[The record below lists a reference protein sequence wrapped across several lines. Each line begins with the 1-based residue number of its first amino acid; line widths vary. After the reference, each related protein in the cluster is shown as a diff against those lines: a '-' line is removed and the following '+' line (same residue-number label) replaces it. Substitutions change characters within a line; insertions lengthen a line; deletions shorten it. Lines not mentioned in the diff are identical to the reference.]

1 VKVIEKILGKENLMF
16 KIILIIVFLLIAAVL
31 IFAATKPD
39 SFRIERSRTIKASPE
54 AVSALLIDFKQ
65 WSAWSPWEEKDPG
78 MQRRYSGAP
87 SGVGAVYGWE
97 GNKNVGKGRM
107 EILDVQP
114 QKVTIQLDF
123 LAPFEAHNTAEFTLQ
138 PEGDSTKLTW
148 AMFGPANYLNK
159 IMTTLMSME
168 KMVGPDFEAGLTKL
182 KAAAEK

>member
-1 VKVIEKILGKENLMF
+1 VKVIEKILGKGNLMF

-39 SFRIERSRTIKASPE
+39 SFRIERSRSIKASPE

-168 KMVGPDFEAGLTKL
+168 KMVGPDFEAGLTNL

>member
-1 VKVIEKILGKENLMF
+1 VNFIKINLGKENRMF
-16 KIILIIVFLLIAAVL
+16 KIILIILFLLVAAVL

-54 AVSALLIDFKQ
+54 AVRALLVDFKQ
-65 WSAWSPWEEKDPG
+65 WAAWSPWEEKDPG
-78 MQRRYSGAP
+78 MQRNYSGVA

-114 QKVTIQLDF
+114 QKVTIKLDF

-148 AMFGPANYLNK
+148 AMFGPATYLSK
-159 IMTTLMSME
+159 VMTTLMSMD